1 MFCRHCGRAVMEQA
15 YVCPSC
21 GGLIKPLPQAEYVAQ
36 PTPAPNPSNKKK
48 RLARLSHIFSKL
60 GGIFNGIGL
69 GFFLLEL
76 IGWAI
81 IFAVNG
87 YTGAHQNADGIVY
100 GWYGDIILW
109 ATMFILYGWMFSL
122 IFVAVAAEAA
132 TAGFVMGLIQAED
145 KAVKKRGIVVF
156 VVTMVT
162 TVVAVGF
169 GSFGWI
175 HMILL
180 IG

>member
-1 MFCRHCGRAVMEQA
+1 MDQA

-21 GGLIKPLPQAEYVAQ
+21 GGLIKPLPQAEYPAQ
-36 PTPAPNPSNKKK
+36 PTQTPNPSNKKK
-48 RLARLSHIFSKL
+48 LLAKLSRIFSKL
-60 GGIFNGIGL
+60 GGIFSGIGL
-69 GFFLLEL
+69 GFFLLQI
-76 IGWAI
+76 IGWVI
-81 IFAVNG
+81 LFAMNG
-87 YTGAHQNADGIVY
+87 YSSAYQNADGIVY

-109 ATMFILYGWMFSL
+109 GTMFILYGWLFSL

-132 TAGFVMGLIQAED
+132 TAGFVLGLIQAED

-156 VVTMVT
+156 IFTMVT
-162 TVVAVGF
+162 MVVAVGF

-180 IG
+180 MG

>member
-1 MFCRHCGRAVMEQA
+1 MEQA

-36 PTPAPNPSNKKK
+36 PTPTPTPSNKKK

-69 GFFLLEL
+69 GFFLLQI
-76 IGWAI
+76 IGWVI
-81 IFAVNG
+81 LFAMNG
-87 YTGAHQNADGIVY
+87 YTGAYQGTDGFVY
-100 GWYGDIILW
+100 DWYGDILLL
-109 ATMFILYGWMFSL
+109 ATMFILYGWIFSL
-122 IFVAVAAEAA
+122 IFVAIAAEAA

-145 KAVKKRGIVVF
+145 KAVKKRGIIIF
-156 VVTMVT
+156 ILTMVT
-162 TVVAVGF
+162 MVVAVGF

-180 IG
+180 MG